1 MMKPFLLLSC
11 LLITLLSFSQG
22 SVISFSLQGGLPVTT
37 DALNNLSLPLKLR
50 FSKDF
55 SGKAIVLKN
64 NADRQL
70 LNPGQIL
77 GLGDL
82 TFHAGDPF
90 EYVVETDLKTNPGAY
105 NIPSREI
112 LLSLGGKDFMLRL
125 ANGGSAGNGGAP
137 GESAGGSGNKAGTPQ
152 KDDDYEAGYMY
163 YDVMALLDGN
173 SDARLKMKILA
184 SYGVNAAT
192 IKANPYLN
200 EVFGSLYGRALPEG
214 GFAGLT
220 GSIGN
225 TNVTYFAAG
234 IARFLAERTKD
245 ELNEA
250 FFSRMQEQ
258 LNAYPE
264 LKTLFPQTSS
274 FLNVIDGYAYA
285 SVIQVLKEAFETDVQ
300 NLPMN
305 LYQIKHLTEASC
317 DASLLNKSKFG
328 NCQERLKQLHAFFDG
343 REGRWVGLGL
353 FTAKEAVQLPN
364 PADLLQSISG
374 SEELAGIKTFSKDSS
389 YYSNYNLASSIGLS
403 NLISQSLI
411 SKDDQQIWITPKELN
426 TMLKSQTALKVYL
439 GLLLAKEQT
448 NNVVI
453 DFYKADHSLIS
464 FGTFLIRQYDS
475 YSSVESQVSSL
486 IRNAHTAFNAA
497 NQAMKTMMAATDKA
511 SEASPQAL
519 YNYYKTVTA
528 ILKPVAH
535 SALLATITDKQDI
548 GADYD
553 LIEKYLNPSVDIA
566 YHLATKKYSA
576 AIYDATILL
585 SYLKPASDGLRQVTS
600 AFTKYGILISTVA
613 NAQSSDEVKQA
624 LEASVLP
631 VGSYS
636 IKRTSS
642 WSMSVN
648 SYVGAFWNYTG
659 GANSMQ
665 PYGLSAPIG
674 FNISK
679 GFSKSGNAGGLS
691 LNLQILDVGAL
702 VNYYLLK
709 GDTASLPNNFNVKLS
724 NIFAPGFNTCYNIPK
739 TPLSLAWGGQYIPT
753 LYKYEQING
762 QKELVSTNGFR
773 MQVSLLVDIP
783 LYNLKVWDFKR

>member
-1 MMKPFLLLSC
+1 MKPFLLFSF
-11 LLITLLSFSQG
+11 LLMAVLSFSQG
-22 SVISFSLQGGLPVTT
+22 SVVSFSSQGGSPVTT
-37 DALNNLSLPLKLR
+37 SALNNLSLPLKLS

-55 SGKAIVLKN
+55 NGKQIVLKN
-64 NADRQL
+64 KLDQQVI
-70 LNPGQIL
+70 NPGQTL
-77 GLGDL
+77 GASDL
-82 TFHAGDPF
+82 AFHANDPF
-90 EYVVETDLKTNPGAY
+90 EYVVETDMKTNPGAY
-105 NIPSREI
+105 AIPSKEI
-112 LLSLGGKDFMLRL
+112 VLSFAGKEFVLRL
-125 ANGGSAGNGGAP
+125 ADGGSANI
-137 GESAGGSGNKAGTPQ
+137 ENSGGSNSNSGTIKTNNQ
-152 KDDDYEAGYMY
+152 NSDYEAGYVY
-163 YDVMALLDGN
+163 YDVMALLDGK
-173 SDARLKMKILA
+173 SDERLKMKILS
-184 SYGVNAAT
+184 SYGVNAT
-192 IKANPYLN
+192 TVKANPYLN

-214 GFAGLT
+214 GFAGMLR
-220 GSIGN
+220 SIGN
-225 TNVTYFAAG
+225 TDVTYFAAG

-250 FFSRMQEQ
+250 FFRKMQEQ

-274 FLNVIDGYAYA
+274 FLNVIDGYSYA

-305 LYQIKHLTEASC
+305 LYQVKSLTENNC
-317 DASLLNKSKFG
+317 DASVLSDTKFR
-328 NCQERLKQLHAFFDG
+328 NCQDRLKKLHAFFDS
-343 REGRWVGLGL
+343 RNGRWIGLGM
-353 FTAKEAVQLPN
+353 FTVKEAVQSPN
-364 PADLLQSISG
+364 PADLLKSISG
-374 SEELAGIKTFSKDSS
+374 SDELTGIKTVSKDSS
-389 YYSNYNLASSIGLS
+389 YYTNYNIASSVELS

-426 TMLKSQTALKVYL
+426 ALLKSQTAIKAYL

-448 NNVVI
+448 KSVVI

-464 FGTFLIRQYDS
+464 FGNFLIQQYDTYGS
-475 YSSVESQVSSL
+475 FESQITNL
-486 IRNAHTAFNAA
+486 IKNAHTAFNSA
-497 NQAMKTMMAATDKA
+497 NNAVKTMMAATDK
-511 SEASPQAL
+511 SVEANPQAL

-528 ILKPVAH
+528 TLKPIAH
-535 SALLATITDKQDI
+535 SVLLATLTGKQDI
-548 GADYD
+548 GAEYD

-585 SYLKPASDGLRQVTS
+585 SYLKPASSQLGQVTS

-613 NAQSSDEVKQA
+613 NAQSSEEVKQA

-636 IKRTSS
+636 IKRRSS
-642 WSMSVN
+642 WSMSIN

-659 GANSMQ
+659 SANSMQ

-674 FNISK
+674 FNVSK

-691 LNLQILDVGAL
+691 VNLQILDLGAL

-724 NIFAPGFNTCYNIPK
+724 NIFAPGFNVCYNIPK
-739 TPLSLAWGGQYIPT
+739 TPLSVAWGGQYIPT
-753 LYKYEQING
+753 LYKYQQING
-762 QKELVSTNGFR
+762 RNELVSTNAFH

>member
-1 MMKPFLLLSC
+1 MKPSLLLSF
-11 LLITLLSFSQG
+11 LVISLLSFSQG
-22 SVISFSLQGGLPVTT
+22 STIIFSSQGGSPITT
-37 DALNNLSLPLKLR
+37 SALSNLSLPLKLR

-55 SGKAIVLKN
+55 NGKQIILKN
-64 NADRQL
+64 NADQQL
-70 LNPGQIL
+70 FNPGQTL
-77 GLGDL
+77 GSGDL
-82 TFHAGDPF
+82 AFHANDPF
-90 EYVVETDLKTNPGAY
+90 DYVFETDMKTNPGDY
-105 NIPSREI
+105 NIPSKEI
-112 LLSLGGKDFMLRL
+112 LLSFAGKDFVLRL
-125 ANGGSAGNGGAP
+125 ADGVAANGGNPGGGNN
-137 GESAGGSGNKAGTPQ
+137 ETTGNNNQ
-152 KDDDYEAGYMY
+152 VEDYEAGYLY
-163 YDVMALLDGN
+163 EDVMALLDGK
-173 SDARLKMKILA
+173 SDERLKMKILS
-184 SYGVNAAT
+184 SYGVNAT
-192 IKANPYLN
+192 TVKANPYLN
-200 EVFGSLYGRALPEG
+200 ELFGSLYGRALPEG
-214 GFAGLT
+214 GFAGML

-225 TNVTYFAAG
+225 TDVTYFAAG

-250 FFSRMQEQ
+250 FFRKMQEH

-305 LYQIKHLTEASC
+305 LYQVKSLTEANC
-317 DASLLNKSKFG
+317 DATVLNSNKLG
-328 NCQERLKQLHAFFDG
+328 NCQDRLKKLHAFFDS
-343 REGRWVGLGL
+343 RNGRWIGLGM
-353 FTAKEAVQLPN
+353 FTVKEAVQSPN
-364 PADLLQSISG
+364 PAGLLKSISG
-374 SEELAGIKTFSKDSS
+374 SDELAGIKTFSKDSS
-389 YYSNYNLASSIGLS
+389 YYANYNIAASIELS

-411 SKDDQQIWITPKELN
+411 SKDDQQIWITTKELN
-426 TMLKSQTALKVYL
+426 GLLKRQAAIKAYL

-448 NNVVI
+448 KSVVI
-453 DFYKADHSLIS
+453 DFYKADHSLIT
-464 FGTFLIRQYDS
+464 FGTFLIQQYDT
-475 YSSVESQVSSL
+475 YSSFESQVSSL
-486 IRNAHTAFNAA
+486 LKNAHTAFSSANNAV
-497 NQAMKTMMAATDKA
+497 KTMMAATDK
-511 SEASPQAL
+511 SVEANPQAL

-528 ILKPVAH
+528 TLKPIAH
-535 SALLATITDKQDI
+535 SVLLATLSGKQDI
-548 GADYD
+548 GAGYD
-553 LIEKYLNPSVDIA
+553 RIEKYLNPSVDIA

-585 SYLKPASDGLRQVTS
+585 SYLKPASSQLTQVTS

-613 NAQSSDEVKQA
+613 NAQSSEEVKQA

-636 IKRTSS
+636 IKRRTS
-642 WSMSVN
+642 WSMSIN

-659 GANSMQ
+659 GANSIQ
-665 PYGLSAPIG
+665 PFGLSAPIG

-691 LNLQILDVGAL
+691 VNLQILDVGAL

-724 NIFAPGFNTCYNIPK
+724 NIFAPGFNVCYNIPK

-753 LYKYEQING
+753 LYKYEQISGKN
-762 QKELVSTNGFR
+762 QLVSTNAFR

-783 LYNLKVWDFKR
+783 LYNLKVWDFKK

>member
-1 MMKPFLLLSC
+1 MKPFLLLSF
-11 LLITLLSFSQG
+11 LLMALPSFSQG
-22 SVISFSLQGGLPVTT
+22 STISFSLQGGLPVTT
-37 DALNNLSLPLKLR
+37 DALNHLSLPLKLR
-50 FSKDF
+50 FSRDF
-55 SGKAIVLKN
+55 NGNQIVLKN
-64 NADRQL
+64 KADQQL
-70 LNPGQIL
+70 INPGQTL
-77 GLGDL
+77 GRGELA
-82 TFHAGDPF
+82 FHANDPF
-90 EYVVETDLKTNPGAY
+90 EYVFETDMKTNPGGY
-105 NIPSREI
+105 NIPSTEI
-112 LLSLGGKDFMLRL
+112 LLSFAGKDVVLKL
-125 ANGGSAGNGGAP
+125 ADGGITNHGGNPAGNTGGSTGNTNTD
-137 GESAGGSGNKAGTPQ
+137 E
-152 KDDDYEAGYMY
+152 DYEAGYVY
-163 YDVMALLDGN
+163 YDVMTLLDGK
-173 SDARLKMKILA
+173 SDERLKMKILS
-184 SYGVNAAT
+184 SYGVNAT
-192 IKANPYLN
+192 TVKANPYLN

-214 GFAGLT
+214 GFTGLM

-250 FFSRMQEQ
+250 FFSKMQEQ

-305 LYQIKHLTEASC
+305 LYQVKSLTEANC
-317 DASLLNKSKFG
+317 DASVLNKNKFSD
-328 NCQERLKQLHAFFDG
+328 CRDRLKKLHTFFG
-343 REGRWVGLGL
+343 SRNGRWIGLGL
-353 FTAKEAVQLPN
+353 FTVKGAVQSPN
-364 PADLLQSISG
+364 PADLLNSITG
-374 SEELAGIKTFSKDSS
+374 SDELTGIQTFSKDSS
-389 YYSNYNLASSIGLS
+389 YYDNYNIASSIELS

-411 SKDDQQIWITPKELN
+411 SKDDQQIWITPKELDGL
-426 TMLKSQTALKVYL
+426 LKSQTAIKAYL

-448 NNVVI
+448 KNVVI
-453 DFYKADHSLIS
+453 DFYKADHSLIT
-464 FGTFLIRQYDS
+464 FGTFLIQQYDS
-475 YSSVESQVSSL
+475 YSSLESQISSL
-486 IRNAHTAFNAA
+486 IKNAHTAFNSADHA
-497 NQAMKTMMAATDKA
+497 VKVMMAATDKA
-511 SEASPQAL
+511 VEASPQAL

-528 ILKPVAH
+528 TLRPIAH
-535 SALLATITDKQDI
+535 SVLLATITGKQDI
-548 GADYD
+548 GAGYD

-585 SYLKPASDGLRQVTS
+585 SYLKPASSQQTQVTS

-636 IKRTSS
+636 IKRRTS
-642 WSMSVN
+642 WSMSIN

-659 GANSMQ
+659 SANSMQ

-674 FNISK
+674 FNLSK

-691 LNLQILDVGAL
+691 VNLQILDVGAL

-709 GDTASLPNNFNVKLS
+709 GDTASLPNDFNVKLS
-724 NIFAPGFNTCYNIPK
+724 NIFAPGFNVCYNIPK

-753 LYKYEQING
+753 LYKYEQISGKN
-762 QKELVSTNGFR
+762 QLVSTNAFR

-783 LYNLKVWDFKR
+783 LYNLRVWDFKK

>member
-1 MMKPFLLLSC
+1 MKPFLLFLC
-11 LLITLLSFSQG
+11 LLISLFSFSQG
-22 SVISFSLQGGLPVTT
+22 STISFYSQGGSPVTT

-55 SGKAIVLKN
+55 NGKQIILKN
-64 NADRQL
+64 NSDQQL
-70 LNPGQIL
+70 FNPGQTI
-77 GLGDL
+77 GSGDL
-82 TFHAGDPF
+82 AFHANDPF
-90 EYVVETDLKTNPGAY
+90 DYVFEMDMKTNPGDY
-105 NIPSREI
+105 TIPSKEI
-112 LLSLGGKDFMLRL
+112 LLSFAGKDFVLKL
-125 ANGGSAGNGGAP
+125 ANGVAGN
-137 GESAGGSGNKAGTPQ
+137 SGNAGSSNGRITGNGQ
-152 KDDDYEAGYMY
+152 QDEDYEVGYMY
-163 YDVMALLDGN
+163 YDVMTLLDGK
-173 SDARLKMKILA
+173 SDERLKMKILS

-192 IKANPYLN
+192 VKANPYLN
-200 EVFGSLYGRALPEG
+200 EVFGSLYGKALPEG
-214 GFAGLT
+214 GFAGMM

-250 FFSRMQEQ
+250 FFSKMQQQ
-258 LNAYPE
+258 LNTYPE

-305 LYQIKHLTEASC
+305 LYQVKSLTEANC
-317 DASLLNKSKFG
+317 DASILTKTKFG
-328 NCQERLKQLHAFFDG
+328 NCQDRLKKLHAFFDS
-343 REGRWVGLGL
+343 RNGRWIGLGM
-353 FTAKEAVQLPN
+353 FTVKEAVQSPN
-364 PADLLQSISG
+364 PADLLKSMTG
-374 SEELAGIKTFSKDSS
+374 SDELAGIKTFSKDSS
-389 YYSNYNLASSIGLS
+389 YYSNYNVASSIELS

-411 SKDDQQIWITPKELN
+411 SKDGQQIWITPKELN
-426 TMLKSQTALKVYL
+426 ALLKSQTAIKAYL

-448 NNVVI
+448 KSVVI
-453 DFYKADHSLIS
+453 DFYKSDHSMIT
-464 FGTFLIRQYDS
+464 FGNFLIQQYDT
-475 YSSVESQVSSL
+475 YSSFESQVSSL
-486 IRNAHTAFNAA
+486 IRNSHVAFNSA
-497 NQAMKTMMAATDKA
+497 NNAVKTMMAATDQ
-511 SEASPQAL
+511 SLEANPQAL

-528 ILKPVAH
+528 TLKPIAH
-535 SALLATITDKQDI
+535 SVLLATLTGRQDI
-548 GADYD
+548 GTEYD

-576 AIYDATILL
+576 AIYDVTILL
-585 SYLKPASDGLRQVTS
+585 SYLKPASSELRQVTS

-631 VGSYS
+631 AGSYS
-636 IKRTSS
+636 IKRRTS
-642 WSMSVN
+642 WSMSIN

-659 GANSMQ
+659 TQSYAQ
-665 PYGLSAPIG
+665 PFGLSAPIG

-691 LNLQILDVGAL
+691 VNLQVLDVGAL

-724 NIFAPGFNTCYNIPK
+724 NIFAPGFNVCYNIPK

-762 QKELVSTNGFR
+762 KKELVSTNTFR

-783 LYNLKVWDFKR
+783 LYNLKVRDFKK